1 MANSAELKKKAI
13 QLIIIFGVISL
24 FGDILYEG
32 ARSVNGPYLK
42 TMGANA
48 AVVGLIAG
56 VGEFIGYA
64 IRLISGYFS
73 DKTKAYWMFTIF
85 GYALLISVPLLA
97 MAGVWQIAAVFMLA
111 ERFGKALRSPARDTI
126 VSQATKQIGTGWGFG
141 IGEAMDQVGALTGPL
156 ILTFFFMFTG
166 TATKNLSDYQHGYQL
181 FWVPFFILML
191 CILIAYI
198 KVPDPAELEVQA
210 VKKPMPEKLTKVFWL
225 YTAFSFVATAGFV
238 NFVLIGYH
246 FKAHHILSDAMIPL
260 SYGLAMGVDAI
271 FALYIGVR
279 YDQYKAKHK
288 HDLAGLLTLIV
299 IPMLSVFI
307 PVLVFS
313 DSAALAII
321 AVILWGLVMG
331 AHETIMKSA
340 IADLTPIKK
349 RGTGYGVFN
358 TSYGIAMFIG
368 ASLMGVMYQFSI
380 PLLIVVAT
388 LVQLMAFP
396 LFFMMRA
403 EALKHV

>member
-1 MANSAELKKKAI
+1 MDQKELKQKAI
-13 QLIIIFGVISL
+13 QLIIIFGLISL
-24 FGDILYEG
+24 FGDVLYEG

-56 VGEFIGYA
+56 IGEFIGYG

-73 DKTKAYWMFTIF
+73 DKTKAYWLFTAI

-97 MAGVWQIAAVFMLA
+97 LAGVWQLAAVFILT
-111 ERFGKALRSPARDTI
+111 ERFGKALRAPARDTI

-141 IGEAMDQVGALTGPL
+141 IGEAMDQIGALTGPL

-166 TATKNLSDYQHGYQL
+166 TATKTLSDYQHGYHL
-181 FWVPFFILML
+181 FWIPFFILML

-198 KVPDPAELEVQA
+198 KVPDPAELETQA

-238 NFVLIGYH
+238 NFVLIAYH
-246 FKAHHILSDAMIPL
+246 FKVHNILSDTMIPL
-260 SYGLAMGVDAI
+260 SYAVAMGVDAI

-288 HDLAGLLTLIV
+288 KDLAGLLTLIV
-299 IPMLSVFI
+299 IPALSIFI
-307 PVLVFS
+307 PVLAFS
-313 DSAALAII
+313 MSPVLGFF
-321 AVILWGLVMG
+321 AVILWGVVMG

-349 RGTGYGVFN
+349 RGTGYGIFN

-368 ASLMGVMYQFSI
+368 ASLMGLMYEYSI

-388 LVQLMAFP
+388 LIQLSAFP
-396 LFFMMRA
+396 LFFIMRA
-403 EALKHV
+403 EALKNT